1 MQGRLRWGCSLA
13 DLSLQPSISSDLRSQ
28 ALLQLADRLSALDL
42 SPILVYR
49 IVSLV
54 DSAVLAMAWQW
65 DVLNPL
71 LLPAVS
77 QLATLAYP
85 GWDAVANVD
94 QLVNIDLL
102 QYQGAEILTPTQVQ
116 LYAQYRALIQ
126 ISTQLHSTLGT
137 PAALKNALAQLGYS
151 GAIVQEG
158 QNTWGSTEWP
168 SDEGWAVFR
177 VLINL
182 ATVPADVDIT
192 SLVTVMTAVCNY
204 WKPARCWL
212 DSVQFQWYLAD
223 TVTPPVTDV
232 VRSIFMQHDF
242 LSPLPGDFIIADAWP
257 ISDTKTINPF
267 YNDRYYF
274 GSNITE
280 GEAQPHAAD
289 GPVVVN
295 GVAVT
300 VNQ

>member
-1 MQGRLRWGCSLA
+1 LA
-13 DLSLQPSISSDLRSQ
+13 DLSLQPSISTDLRSQ
-28 ALLQLADRLSALDL
+28 ALLQLVDRLSALDL

-49 IVSLV
+49 IASLV

-77 QLATLAYP
+77 QLVALAYSS
-85 GWDAVANVD
+85 WDAVANID

-102 QYQGAEILTPTQVQ
+102 QYSGSETLSPTQVQ

-126 ISTQLHSTLGT
+126 ISTALHSTLGT
-137 PAALKNALAQLGYS
+137 PAALKNALAQLGYP
-151 GAIVQEG
+151 GATLQEG
-158 QNTWGSTEWP
+158 QATWGGTRWP

-192 SLVTVMTAVCNY
+192 SLATVMTAVCNY

-223 TVTPPVTDV
+223 TVTPPVTDFM
-232 VRSIFMQHDF
+232 RNIFVQHDF
-242 LSPLPGDFIIADAWP
+242 LSPLPSDFIAADAWP
-257 ISDTKTINPF
+257 VSDTQTINPL

-274 GSNITE
+274 GSNIVE
-280 GEAQPHAAD
+280 GGMQPHVAD
-289 GPVVVN
+289 GPVVIN
-295 GVAVT
+295 GTSVAI
-300 VNQ
+300 NQ